1 MHRAF
6 VNPILNGEGEEKIAQ
21 NGRFFLIQVYTA
33 QQHRFDPCV
42 ALIVYTDPTSLDL
55 GKGSCDGVALPGLKI
70 NNNAVEN
77 STECASTA
85 FFYYRGFSNVHNSVS
100 DTGPRFLV
108 SSAEGQLN
116 IHICSVYLVL
126 GHNSQR
132 S

>member
-70 NNNAVEN
+70 NNNAVEIRQN
-77 STECASTA
+77 VPVQHFSTIVGSLTCTILYLIRDLA
-85 FFYYRGFSNVHNSVS
+85 FWSHRPKGN
-100 DTGPRFLV
+100 
-108 SSAEGQLN
+108 
-116 IHICSVYLVL
+116 
-126 GHNSQR
+126 
-132 S
+132 